1 MTEQDAAP
9 RSRALIW
16 SIPLIV
22 FLGLAALFWFA
33 LGAGDPHRLPS
44 VLLGKPV
51 PAFDLPP
58 LMEGGEGF
66 DNEDLA
72 KGGPTIVNVW
82 ASWCG
87 PCRQEHPV
95 LVELAKQPGVRL
107 FGINYKDDPDSA
119 RAFLSKLGNP
129 FEKIGAD
136 RSGRTAIDWG
146 VYGVPETYVID
157 AEGNMAY
164 RHVGPL
170 TEQAVREELLPLI
183 AKSGGNTGANIG
195 ADGTADQVPASVKEP
210 ADGS

>member
-1 MTEQDAAP
+1 MTEQAEKP
-9 RSRALIW
+9 RRRALIW
-16 SIPLIV
+16 SLPLIV

-58 LMEGGEGF
+58 LTGEGEGF
-66 DNEDLA
+66 DNADLES
-72 KGGPTIVNVW
+72 GGPTIVNVW

-87 PCRQEHPV
+87 PCRQEHPI

-107 FGINYKDDPDSA
+107 FGINYKDDPESA
-119 RAFLSKLGNP
+119 RAFLGKLGNP
-129 FEKIGAD
+129 FQRIGAD

-170 TEQAVREELLPLI
+170 TEQAVKEELLPLI
-183 AKSGGNTGANIG
+183 GGKGTKASGEAP
-195 ADGTADQVPASVKEP
+195 AQETAG
-210 ADGS
+210 GS

>member
-1 MTEQDAAP
+1 MTEQDGSP
-9 RSRALIW
+9 RRRALIW
-16 SIPLIV
+16 SLPLIV

-51 PAFDLPP
+51 PVFDLPP
-58 LMEGGEGF
+58 LIEGGEGF

-72 KGGPTIVNVW
+72 EDGPTIVNVW

-95 LVELAKQPGVRL
+95 LMELAKEPGVRL
-107 FGINYKDDPDSA
+107 FGINYKDDPESA
-119 RAFLSKLGNP
+119 RAFLAKLGNP
-129 FEKIGAD
+129 FERVGAD

-170 TEQAVREELLPLI
+170 TEKSVKEELLPLI
-183 AKSGGNTGANIG
+183 AEKGMKTSGSGGASGE
-195 ADGTADQVPASVKEP
+195 DTAG
-210 ADGS
+210 GS